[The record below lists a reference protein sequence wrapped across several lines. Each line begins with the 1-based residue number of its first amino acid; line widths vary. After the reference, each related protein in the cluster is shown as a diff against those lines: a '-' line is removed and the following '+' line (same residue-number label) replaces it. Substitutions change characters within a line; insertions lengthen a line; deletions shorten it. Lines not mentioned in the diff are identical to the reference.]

1 MDPMDNHP
9 TSRPFSCGRCG
20 QDHTDCLGHNK
31 AGEPCGKRAING
43 ADVCID
49 HGARAPQVA
58 AAATRRVE
66 LARAER
72 AVVTYGLPREIDP
85 FDALREEIARTAG
98 HIQYLSDIIS
108 TIEEEALVWG
118 KTLEEAGKGT
128 GQKEG
133 NTAKI
138 RSEAGINIWLTLY
151 DQERKHLVLVCR
163 TAIQCGLAEREVAL
177 LESQGRLIADLL
189 RSVFDDPDLGL
200 DDATKRRVREIA
212 SRHLREAG

>member
-1 MDPMDNHP
+1 
-9 TSRPFSCGRCG
+9 
-20 QDHTDCLGHNK
+20 
-31 AGEPCGKRAING
+31 
-43 ADVCID
+43 
-49 HGARAPQVA
+49 
-58 AAATRRVE
+58 
-66 LARAER
+66 
-72 AVVTYGLPREIDP
+72 VTYGLPREIDP